1 MKSYQNTHLCI
12 VIDIERGSAVITEE
26 MVGEQFDPGVISVKH
41 HSLGLLDGLM
51 DNIVQHEFLSA
62 EIEHNVDKTWHS
74 SCHNCLK
81 QICVST
87 CPN

>member
-1 MKSYQNTHLCI
+1 M
-12 VIDIERGSAVITEE
+12 TEE

-62 EIEHNVDKTWHS
+62 KIEHNVDKTWHS
-74 SCHNCLK
+74 SCHNCLQ
-81 QICVST
+81 QICVSAFFKLSIAYIKYVKKLL
-87 CPN
+87 